1 MPNLVGE
8 MIAESDLRD
17 LGGHTEML
25 SDAYM
30 KMYASGVMNGRRKAF
45 DKGRIAFAFAL
56 GSRDLYD
63 FVDQNRAAASYSAD
77 YTNDFNVISNH
88 DKFVA
93 INNAVE
99 IDLFGQVC
107 SESAGTRQ
115 ISGIG
120 GQLDFIY
127 SAFHSKGGKGVICLS
142 SLQGKKEGEKKSRVV
157 PRLAPGGIVTLPR
170 SMVHYVVT
178 EYGAA
183 DLKGKTTWQR
193 AELLIGLAHPD
204 VREDLI
210 KEAEKMKI
218 WVRNS
223 KTR

>member
-1 MPNLVGE
+1 MLV
-8 MIAESDLRD
+8 
-17 LGGHTEML
+17 
-25 SDAYM
+25 DAYM
-30 KMYASGVMNGRRKAF
+30 KMYESGVMNGRRKAF
-45 DKGRIAFAFAL
+45 DKGRIAFAFAM
-56 GSRDLYD
+56 GSRALYD
-63 FVDQNRAAASYSAD
+63 FMDQNRAVASCSAD
-77 YTNDFNVISNH
+77 YTNDFQVISGH
-88 DKFVA
+88 DKFTA
-93 INNAVE
+93 INNAIE

-142 SLQGKKEGEKKSRVV
+142 SLQGKKDGPKRSRIV
-157 PRLAPGGIVTLPR
+157 PRLTPGGIVTLPR

-178 EYGAA
+178 EYGTA

-210 KEAEKMKI
+210 REAEKMKI
-218 WVRNS
+218 WIKKS
-223 KTR
+223 